1 MSCCDASSSRVQ
13 PFYVRSW
20 IPSALLACAGA
31 GRKAA
36 SPPPQEST
44 GRGESTLKLRE
55 CHCTWR
61 TWIWSVAMHVSLAFL
76 CGCMI
81 SLGLSR
87 FVLVSQHFPIWILRM
102 AWSLLQRGR
111 KLATSKKKTK
121 CCECLWT
128 FCCPSSIP
136 FHFEDYKIIQTYKPI
151 KILVASWQLTKQ
163 TGTLCYLL
171 HSTDLNAHF
180 LDSPKKSQVDTHCQ
194 LVPKKSPKRA

>member
-1 MSCCDASSSRVQ
+1 MLIDDYFYSAGEKNMMVRGLSGVSCCDATSSRVHSCAGY
-13 PFYVRSW
+13 FVRSW
-20 IPSALLACAGA
+20 LPSALLACAGA

-87 FVLVSQHFPIWILRM
+87 LVPVSQHFPIWILRM
-102 AWSLLQRGR
+102 AWSLLQRWR
-111 KLATSKKKTK
+111 KLATSKKRTTLIT

-128 FCCPSSIP
+128 FCSPSSIP
-136 FHFEDYKIIQTYKPI
+136 FHIED
-151 KILVASWQLTKQ
+151 
-163 TGTLCYLL
+163 
-171 HSTDLNAHF
+171 
-180 LDSPKKSQVDTHCQ
+180 
-194 LVPKKSPKRA
+194 